1 MNLSKNEEVI
11 IAIFLILTFIVIL
24 VERGQNWNW
33 KQDLLLEFIGT
44 TLVVLCLCGIPILI
58 KILFKVIL

>member
-58 KILFKVIL
+58 KIIFKVIL